1 MINVFLV
8 DDHDILLDGIAAILK
23 ESASELVTVVGRANT
38 AEMAEQYIKAN
49 KPDVVITD
57 ISMPGRSGAELT
69 TLLKKKYPELKI
81 IALSMHSEANYITAM
96 LNAGASGY
104 LLKTVKNNELITAIC
119 AVHKGEMYIQQSL
132 ARGFTTHQHHSNT
145 SEKAKMLSPRE
156 IEIIKL
162 IAQDMTTADISK
174 KLYLSVYTVETH
186 RKNIWRKTGV
196 KSLMGLINYA
206 KANEIL

>member
-1 MINVFLV
+1 MIAVFLV

-23 ESASELVTVVGRANT
+23 ESAVKLITVVGRANS

-69 TLLKKKYPELKI
+69 LLLKKKYPDLKI
-81 IALSMHSEANYITAM
+81 IALSMHSEANYISSM

-104 LLKTVKNNELITAIC
+104 LLKTVKNDELITAIC
-119 AVHKGEMYIQQSL
+119 AVHKGETYIQQSL
-132 ARGFTTHQHHSNT
+132 ARGFVNHQHNANST
-145 SEKAKMLSPRE
+145 EKTKMLSPRE

-206 KANEIL
+206 KENEIL

>member
-23 ESASELVTVVGRANT
+23 ESASELITVVGRANT

-69 TLLKKKYPELKI
+69 ILLKKKYSELKI

-104 LLKTVKNNELITAIC
+104 LLKTVKNDELITAIC
-119 AVHKGEMYIQQSL
+119 AIHKGETYIQQSL
-132 ARGFTTHQHHSNT
+132 ARGFTNHQHHSNT